1 MAKIKSLVLNS
12 REIAAITS
20 QSAGN
25 ISIKGRLEKWPGTR
39 GKLGPR
45 NAWRVPASFIAKRFG
60 ASQREIIK
68 RLFEGKGEA

>member
-45 NAWRVPASFIAKRFG
+45 NAWRVPVAFVTKRFG
-60 ASQREIIK
+60 ISQREIIQ

>member
-1 MAKIKSLVLNS
+1 MATNKTLVLNS

-25 ISIKGRLEKWPGTR
+25 ISVKGRLEKWPGTR

-45 NAWRVPASFIAKRFG
+45 NAWRVPASFVIKRFG
-60 ASQREIIK
+60 ISQREIIQ
-68 RLFEGKGEA
+68 RLFEGKGKA